1 MPPITHEALIL
12 ESDNGIEEKEEEGIK
27 IRSLPKTS
35 SKEELMSLLNLL
47 RLYHGDE
54 VGEQVKVALKVKR
67 GRLGRRQSFKT
78 RKDWLQAIRTAITQS
93 SEERRESQK
102 LEAEMEEQRQRD
114 LERLKAIRM
123 QEKEKAAMQ
132 KAKGSD
138 EEQREPKV
146 SLRDLSLRKEELL
159 VAAKKLERQKL
170 ALMLLLQDSAHVANS
185 RS

>member
-1 MPPITHEALIL
+1 ML
-12 ESDNGIEEKEEEGIK
+12 EPEDGIEKEEEGIK
-27 IRSLPKTS
+27 IRGLPKTS

-78 RKDWLQAIRTAITQS
+78 RRDWLQAIRTAITQS

-114 LERLKAIRM
+114 IERLKAIRM

-132 KAKGSD
+132 KAEGS
-138 EEQREPKV
+138 QREPKV
-146 SLRDLSLRKEELL
+146 SLQDLSLKKEELL

-170 ALMLLLQDSAHVANS
+170 ALMLLLQDSADVANS
-185 RS
+185 RN

>member
-1 MPPITHEALIL
+1 ML
-12 ESDNGIEEKEEEGIK
+12 ESEDGIEKEEEGIK
-27 IRSLPKTS
+27 IRGLPKTS

-102 LEAEMEEQRQRD
+102 LEAEMEEERQRD
-114 LERLKAIRM
+114 LERLKAIKM

-132 KAKGSD
+132 KAEGS
-138 EEQREPKV
+138 QREPKV
-146 SLRDLSLRKEELL
+146 SLQDLSLRKEELL

-185 RS
+185 RN

>member
-1 MPPITHEALIL
+1 MPPITHEALML
-12 ESDNGIEEKEEEGIK
+12 ESEDGIEKEEEGIK
-27 IRSLPKTS
+27 IRGLPKTS

-114 LERLKAIRM
+114 LERLKAIKM

-132 KAKGSD
+132 KAEGS
-138 EEQREPKV
+138 QREPKV
-146 SLRDLSLRKEELL
+146 SLQDLSLRKEELL

-185 RS
+185 RN